1 MEPTTVSLAM
11 GREGSVLPMRAI
23 RIDEWGGP
31 EVLRHV
37 TDAPEPVPG
46 PGEVLVHVTRAGINF
61 ADTHASGNQY
71 VAKYELPLTPGAEV
85 AGTLEDGTRVVALT
99 GGAGG
104 YAEVAAVP
112 REFVVP
118 IPDGVSDGAALAVLL
133 QGLTAWHLYRTAG
146 RVAEGE
152 SVVVISGAGGVGSL
166 AVQLG
171 RGMGAGR
178 VIATASTEE
187 KRDLVRSLGADAALD
202 TAALSADAL
211 REANGGRDVDVVF
224 EMAGGDVFDACF
236 DALAPLGRL
245 VVYGISGREQREVR
259 TGKLL
264 KTSRAVVGFWLFH
277 VTPRP
282 ELVGPAL
289 ADLFARLARGEI
301 RVVEGETYPLSEARR
316 AHEELKGRRTSGKL
330 LLDPTR

>member
-1 MEPTTVSLAM
+1 
-11 GREGSVLPMRAI
+11 MRAI
-23 RIDEWGGP
+23 VIDEFGGP
-31 EVLRHV
+31 EVLRLAE
-37 TDAPEPVPG
+37 DAPVPEPG
-46 PGEVLVHVTRAGINF
+46 PDEVLVRVTRAGINF
-61 ADTHASGNQY
+61 ADTHAREDAY
-71 VAKYELPLTPGAEV
+71 VARQSLPLVPGAEV

-104 YAEVAAVP
+104 YAEYAAVP
-112 REFVVP
+112 RAHVVEV
-118 IPDGVSDGAALAVLL
+118 PDGVTDGQALAILL

-146 RVAEGE
+146 RVAAGE

-178 VIATASTEE
+178 VIATASSEE
-187 KRDLVRSLGADAALD
+187 RRALALELGADAALD
-202 TAALSADAL
+202 TRSLTTEDL
-211 REANGGRDVDVVF
+211 LEANGGRPVDVVF
-224 EMAGGDVFDACF
+224 EMSGGAVFDACF

-277 VTPRP
+277 VTDRP
-282 ELVGPAL
+282 DMVRPAL
-289 ADLFARLARGEI
+289 EDLFARLARGEL
-301 RVVEGETYPLSEARR
+301 RVVEGETYPLGEARR
-316 AHEELKGRRTSGKL
+316 AHEDLTGRRTSGKL
-330 LLDPTR
+330 LLDPSR

>member
-1 MEPTTVSLAM
+1 
-11 GREGSVLPMRAI
+11 MRAI

-31 EVLRHV
+31 EVLQLV
-37 TDAPEPVPG
+37 EDAPEPVPG
-46 PGEVLVHVTRAGINF
+46 PDEVLVRVARAGVNF
-61 ADTHASGNQY
+61 ADTHASQNAY
-71 VAKYELPLTPGAEV
+71 VARYALPLVPGAEV
-85 AGTLEDGTRVVALT
+85 AGVLEDGTRVVALT
-99 GGAGG
+99 GGGGG

-112 REFVVP
+112 REHVVP
-118 IPDGVSDGAALAVLL
+118 VPDGVSDGEALAILL

-152 SVVVISGAGGVGSL
+152 SVVVVSGAGGVGSL

-178 VIATASTEE
+178 VIATASSED
-187 KRDLVRSLGADAALD
+187 KRELVRSLGADVALD
-202 TAALSADAL
+202 TASLSTDAL
-211 REANGGRDVDVVF
+211 LEANGGAPVDVVF
-224 EMAGGDVFDACF
+224 EMAGGPVFDACF

-245 VVYGISGREQREVR
+245 VAYGISSREQNEVR

-282 ELVGPAL
+282 EMVRPAL
-289 ADLFARLARGEI
+289 EDLFARLARREL
-301 RVVEGETYPLSEARR
+301 RVVEGETYPLSDARR
-316 AHEELKGRRTSGKL
+316 AHEDLKSRRTSGKL
-330 LLDPTR
+330 LLDPSR